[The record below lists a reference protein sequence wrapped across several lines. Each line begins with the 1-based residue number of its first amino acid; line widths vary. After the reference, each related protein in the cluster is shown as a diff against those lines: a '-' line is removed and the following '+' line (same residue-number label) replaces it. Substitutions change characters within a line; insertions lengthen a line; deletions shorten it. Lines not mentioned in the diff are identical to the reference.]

1 MGAASALRNKNLQGI
16 LWNWKP
22 VADLLPGKCGASDID
37 GVIERRG
44 HFLFLEGK
52 RQGENLPLGQRI
64 MLSNLAKL
72 NPDKVTV
79 VVVTGDRDSGRIR
92 EFFKFDGS
100 GAQCETRPGEEFN
113 AAINRW
119 WARVNKK
126 R

>member
-1 MGAASALRNKNLQGI
+1 MGAASALRNKGLQGI

-52 RQGENLPLGQRI
+52 RPGESLPKGQWI

-79 VVVTGDRDSGRIR
+79 VVVTGDRDTGIIKSFFRFDDRGKQCNPRAGN
-92 EFFKFDGS
+92 EFD
-100 GAQCETRPGEEFN
+100 E
-113 AAINRW
+113 AINAW
-119 WARVNKK
+119 WSRVNG